1 MNMTA
6 VLRASELWKVYD
18 TGSVQVK
25 ALKGVDLEI
34 NSGEMV
40 AIMGPSGCG
49 KTTFL
54 NCVSSL
60 DDFTAGEV
68 FVDGEPLSKMTDYE
82 RTNMRANR
90 LGFIFQSFNL
100 IPVLSAVENVEL
112 PLVMQGYSAKEARS
126 RAMVALDSVELKE
139 WAGHLPAELSGGQ
152 QQRVTI
158 ARAFVHNPAI
168 ILADEP
174 TGNLDMDT
182 SNSIM
187 QLLVNLN
194 KESGITFLLVTH
206 EEEIAN
212 LCTRRILIRD
222 GLIISDEGVRDSSHS
237 NSEEE

>member
-1 MNMTA
+1 
-6 VLRASELWKVYD
+6 
-18 TGSVQVK
+18 
-25 ALKGVDLEI
+25 VDLEI
-34 NSGEMV
+34 NKGEMV

-49 KTTFL
+49 KTTLL

-68 FVDGEPLSKMTDYE
+68 LVDGVPLSTMTDYE

-112 PLVMQGYSAKEARS
+112 PLVMQGYSAKEARE
-126 RAMVALDSVELKE
+126 RALNALDSVDLKE

-158 ARAFVHNPAI
+158 ARAYVHEPAI

-182 SNSIM
+182 SGSIM
-187 QLLVNLN
+187 ELLVNLN
-194 KESGITFLLVTH
+194 RENGITFLLVTH
-206 EEEIAN
+206 EEEIAK
-212 LCTRRILIRD
+212 LCTRIVTIRD
-222 GLIISDEGVRDSSHS
+222 GLIISDEQINRSDSKDDASS
-237 NSEEE
+237 ASEEE